1 MSGKGQRRTS
11 SRKVEL
17 LHQRVR
23 GLAAELLLQN
33 ELDLLRQEIARLDN
47 RCEFLA
53 SVRGTQS
60 RTYRDTVVERDM
72 LLLQAD
78 RLITQWA
85 EKHVSVA
92 AAQA

>member
-1 MSGKGQRRTS
+1 MEQ
-11 SRKVEL
+11 
-17 LHQRVR
+17 QVR

-33 ELDLLRQEIARLDN
+33 ELAGLRREIDRLDG

-53 SVRGTQS
+53 SVHGARS
-60 RTYRDTVVERDM
+60 RQYRDAATERDS

-78 RLITQWA
+78 QIITQWA

-92 AAQA
+92 TAKA